1 MLRANVESW
10 PEHLHDAGL
19 LAVVL
24 DSLEELVP
32 EALIEGVVADVLAPG
47 GGADGVKELLEGGNS
62 VRLVDRIIVV
72 VGVVVMMVKVA
83 SVRMRKS
90 QSLVSVTSITGL
102 NSLPLVVISLILY
115 QDLLVPGPDTY
126 LRDKLHSITLQL
138 V

>member
-1 MLRANVESW
+1 M
-10 PEHLHDAGL
+10 
-19 LAVVL
+19 
-24 DSLEELVP
+24 
-32 EALIEGVVADVLAPG
+32 
-47 GGADGVKELLEGGNS
+47 
-62 VRLVDRIIVV
+62 DRIIVV